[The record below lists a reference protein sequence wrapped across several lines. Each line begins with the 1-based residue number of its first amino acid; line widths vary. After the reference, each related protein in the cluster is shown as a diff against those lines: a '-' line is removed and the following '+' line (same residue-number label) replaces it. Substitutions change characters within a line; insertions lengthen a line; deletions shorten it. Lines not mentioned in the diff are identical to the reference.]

1 MRGRGHSSPAHPARH
16 WLQVGAAPGS
26 THRDSRAN
34 RCGEC
39 GAQYSSDLVTG
50 VEMELAEMMDMTST
64 QDAGD
69 YMKIFL
75 CPQVH
80 I

>member
-1 MRGRGHSSPAHPARH
+1 MRGPGHSRPAHAARH
-16 WLQVGAAPGS
+16 WLQVGAGLGPHIQTVERS
-26 THRDSRAN
+26 

-69 YMKIFL
+69 
-75 CPQVH
+75 
-80 I
+80 